1 MSAERW
7 YRLLLRAYPPAFRAR
22 YAQEMLLAFRQCRRD
37 AVESAPR
44 FWAAMLW
51 DVARSAPALRLEAMR
66 ARWSMDL
73 HITEGA
79 MKAMAILATLIGAL
93 EVVNSLIEGVGGGVH
108 RPATQLL
115 SVGLGVAGGI
125 VLMEAGIDWV
135 TPHAFRRTVATVL
148 DRASGPD
155 LAAEL
160 LGHTSSKITKEHYIQ
175 PDEAVDPITAQKINE
190 LIIDLQSKLN
200 VTSVVVTHD
209 IQSAF
214 SVGDRIAFL
223 NKGVFE
229 WVGSMEAARDS
240 DHPVLREFF
249 KASAVTAAQPTH

>member
-37 AVESAPR
+37 AVESVPR

-51 DVARSAPALRLEAMR
+51 DGARSAPALRLEAMR

-125 VLMEAGIDWV
+125 VLMGAGILMLRRG
-135 TPHAFRRTVATVL
+135 THAFPRVL
-148 DRASGPD
+148 GMSAAC
-155 LAAEL
+155 LAAFALIALVAPVMSGAAMILGIGFPIVL
-160 LGHTSSKITKEHYIQ
+160 LAWLFWRRGRGGAMI
-175 PDEAVDPITAQKINE
+175 
-190 LIIDLQSKLN
+190 
-200 VTSVVVTHD
+200 
-209 IQSAF
+209 
-214 SVGDRIAFL
+214 G
-223 NKGVFE
+223 
-229 WVGSMEAARDS
+229 AA
-240 DHPVLREFF
+240 
-249 KASAVTAAQPTH
+249 